1 MQMSWFEI
9 VVLYLCLLAVAG
21 KVMVYGIIYRDPI
34 VEAAGALACGY
45 ALFRVGLAL
54 VVWLGPV
61 KK

>member
-21 KVMVYGIIYRDPI
+21 KVMVYGIVYRDPI

-45 ALFRVGLAL
+45 AVKRVGEAL
-54 VVWLGPV
+54 NIWLF
-61 KK
+61 K